1 LYLRTSILPKSIRN
15 KLLENYLPL
24 HDKLQQ
30 AVKKQFNSLASNRD
44 VSRIESTL
52 FRECSSMIIQLQQQ
66 EPADVEIQRKE
77 LIIWL
82 KRWDILYNLNALD
95 YYPEYK
101 EFFLEYGY

>member
-1 LYLRTSILPKSIRN
+1 
-15 KLLENYLPL
+15 
-24 HDKLQQ
+24 
-30 AVKKQFNSLASNRD
+30 
-44 VSRIESTL
+44 
-52 FRECSSMIIQLQQQ
+52 MIIQLQQQ